1 MLDVLYLSRYIFLG
15 AFGLCIGSFLNV
27 VIDRLP
33 LSQNILGRSRSDC
46 CGKTLGVMDLV
57 PIFSYLFLGGKCRFC
72 GQRVSI
78 YYPIIELV
86 SGIITV
92 ISFLYFP
99 IPFSVFYAVCFYL
112 LLIFFFTDF
121 KYGLVPVSVF
131 SFGLLFVTVSYIFL
145 SLTGYITFDF
155 ILLTYITA
163 LVAAGFFIVLILLSG
178 GKGMGFGDVLLAFL
192 FSLFS
197 GFPSAVFTIF
207 LSFILGGFISVL
219 LIIAGKKRFGQTL
232 PFGPF
237 MSFSTVISI
246 FFGQKIIADYIS
258 FLLK

>member
-1 MLDVLYLSRYIFLG
+1 MLDTIYWSKYIFLG
-15 AFGLCIGSFLNV
+15 VVGLCIGSFLNV

-33 LSQNILGRSRSDC
+33 LSQNIMGRSRSDC
-46 CGKTLGVMDLV
+46 CGKTLGAMDLV
-57 PIFSYLFLGGKCRFC
+57 PIFSYIFLGGKCRFC
-72 GQRVSI
+72 GQRVSR
-78 YYPIIELV
+78 YYPLVELI

-92 ISFLYFP
+92 VSFLYFP
-99 IPFSVFYAVCFYL
+99 LPYSVFYAACFYF

-121 KYGLVPVSVF
+121 KYGLIPVSVF
-131 SFGLLFVTVSYIFL
+131 SFGLLFVTISYVLLCLI
-145 SLTGYITFDF
+145 GYISFDF

-163 LVAAGFFIVLILLSG
+163 FAAAAFFIVLILLSR

-207 LSFILGGFISVL
+207 LSFIMGGFISVL
-219 LIIAGKKRFGQTL
+219 LIIAGKKKFGQTL

-237 MSFSTVISI
+237 MAVSTAISI
-246 FFGQKIIADYIS
+246 FYGQEIIAGYMS
-258 FLLK
+258 LLLK